1 MKTVAFILSCLTFL
15 FFLSGNPLLAGGLTG
30 KKLCIDPGHGGSDP
44 GAVGP
49 TGLKEK
55 DVTLRVATVLKNCL
69 VEYGTA
75 SVKMTRSTDIYL
87 SLSQRC
93 QIANNWGANRF
104 ISVHFNSCS
113 TPSVNGTET
122 YYYTYGSSYSKSLA
136 TCLQNRLVQAL
147 GLANRGVKTASYYV
161 LKYTNMPAA
170 LTESSFISNPYEEA
184 RLKNSSYT
192 WKIGYYHYL
201 GICDHY
207 GVAP

>member
-1 MKTVAFILSCLTFL
+1 MK
-15 FFLSGNPLLAGGLTG
+15 FLSALILGLVLIAFSAYAGGLTG
-30 KKLCIDPGHGGSDP
+30 KKICIDPGHGGSDP

-75 SVKMTRSTDIYL
+75 TVKMTRSSDVDV
-87 SLSQRC
+87 SLDQRC
-93 QIANNWGANRF
+93 QIANNWGAHRF
-104 ISVHFNSCS
+104 ISVHFNSTS
-113 TPSVNGTET
+113 TSSVNGTET
-122 YYYTYGSSYSKSLA
+122 YYYTYGSSTSKNLA

-147 GLANRGVKTASYYV
+147 GLTNRGVKTASYYV
-161 LKYTNMPAA
+161 LKYTSMPAA